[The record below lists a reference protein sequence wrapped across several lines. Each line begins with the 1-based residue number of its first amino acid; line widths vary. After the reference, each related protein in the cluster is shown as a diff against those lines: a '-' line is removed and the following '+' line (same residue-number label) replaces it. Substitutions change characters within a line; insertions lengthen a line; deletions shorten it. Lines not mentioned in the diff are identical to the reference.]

1 MGSPVVHF
9 EINSPNPAAL
19 HDFYRELFDWQIQ
32 VDPEI
37 GYGMV
42 DTKGTGI
49 NGGVGPP
56 PGPHQGTV
64 YIQGKGP
71 PATIAPAQAGGGK
84 IPVPPTH
91 RPPPLSL
98 PPT

>member
-49 NGGVGPP
+49 NGGGGAP
-56 PGPHQGTV
+56 PGPHPGKV
-64 YIQGKGP
+64 YIEGKEP
-71 PATIAPAQAGGGK
+71 PAPIAPPAARGGQDCA
-84 IPVPPTH
+84 PPTPGA
-91 RPPPLSL
+91 RRVGCAA
-98 PPT
+98 